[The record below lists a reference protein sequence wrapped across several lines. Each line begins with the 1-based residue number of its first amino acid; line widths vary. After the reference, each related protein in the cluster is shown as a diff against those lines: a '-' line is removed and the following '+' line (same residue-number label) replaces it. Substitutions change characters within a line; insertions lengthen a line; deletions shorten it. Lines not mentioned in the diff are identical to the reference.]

1 MLIIS
6 GIFFNFHIFCI
17 IFGEVSV
24 KDVTKDVI
32 KLTIS
37 KSDVQEKYITYSV
50 SQGKYTAIL
59 DTKKGEAIRFFISER
74 KKDISE
80 EELEWL
86 FESQEDIDD
95 LENTETS
102 EDRESSTEILDEK
115 EYASLLEWTKKILM
129 IAFKKD
135 RETNFKSR
143 PAAYSD
149 VLIKTY

>member
-1 MLIIS
+1 M
-6 GIFFNFHIFCI
+6 FFNFHIFCI
-17 IFGEVSV
+17 IFGEVSA
-24 KDVTKDVI
+24 KDATKDVI
-32 KLTIS
+32 KLTTSNLDI
-37 KSDVQEKYITYSV
+37 QEQYIIYRV
-50 SQGKYTAIL
+50 SQGKYTAVL
-59 DTKKGEAIRFFISER
+59 DTKKGKAVRSFISKR

-102 EDRESSTEILDEK
+102 EDRESSIEILDEK